1 MVGRGGG
8 VEQVV
13 EVVAEGTC
21 VVVRLSCVL
30 LLCCASKKKRMDF
43 KGFGVFLRCFFD
55 FI

>member
-21 VVVRLSCVL
+21 VVVRLCWEL
-30 LLCCASKKKRMDF
+30 LLCCASKKKRMDL
-43 KGFGVFLRCFFD
+43 VFF
-55 FI
+55 